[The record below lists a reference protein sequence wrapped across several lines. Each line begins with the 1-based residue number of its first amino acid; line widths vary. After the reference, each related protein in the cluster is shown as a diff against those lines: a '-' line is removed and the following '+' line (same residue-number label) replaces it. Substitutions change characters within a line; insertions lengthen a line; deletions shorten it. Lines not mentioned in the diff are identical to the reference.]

1 MNNIENNRMLA
12 EFIGYNFEIVNDEVY
27 FTHDDMLE
35 AIAEE
40 DLNFQTDWNLLM
52 ELIAKIED
60 LGNDVLITTNY
71 IQIAFD
77 EGEQFVVVEDIKN
90 KIEAVYNACIE
101 FVKWYNEQNPRA

>member
-12 EFIGYNFEIVNDEVY
+12 EFIKAETENGTCYMYNGLSYYLQE
-27 FTHDDMLE
+27 M
-35 AIAEE
+35 
-40 DLNFQTDWNLLM
+40 QRDWGFIM
-52 ELIAKIED
+52 AVVEKIED